1 MPPVS
6 NAPGFWDFMISYTQR
21 NPHSNAVAV
30 DLWHS
35 LQGLGHSCWLDV
47 KMACRDEAAMEEGV
61 RNSSTLIAVISD
73 GNGVKGNSYF
83 ERAYCLKELRWATD
97 SNICI
102 QPVVRAEDKKRIGEF
117 VAAAPDDL
125 KFIGSINFIHLDCT
139 DASYWDLGVSLIVQ
153 QCRKRQNSLDPELF
167 VGWLRQIKQLYQRA
181 RQHSE
186 ELRDDPENFDSREA
200 KKHTE
205 LQLAQKWDALDKLM
219 TAEDVMDLTQVML
232 EISSTVRSENL
243 LDEYS
248 NALRRMLTLV
258 NEVFSAD
265 ESRSAREARCLG
277 GCTSRRSEAQ
287 PRGTN
292 FQHCPN
298 NNDTLASLLRD
309 LRGADNNTAL
319 HIAASINLLWVV
331 RFLTANEHTKHLVN
345 MPNAQSW
352 TPLHTAAR
360 FGHLEVC
367 TTLVQAGATT
377 TLITRVVED
386 SLKDS
391 QETLSNLRTGN
402 MAMFGGF
409 VAAASSITSPLFP
422 VLAVPGA
429 MMAGQSTWK
438 RLPRTPEDLAR
449 FHEQHEVVE
458 FLKQHQRQI
467 EKAPA
472 RIFNAATRL
481 VIGTFT
487 DTACTGSAV
496 RSSALAASS
505 SNTGPAASR
514 GNQVPTETPTIFNAA
529 TRFLIGT
536 RPNFKVDSRGFPIR
550 EVPDAGAPRA
560 NNASGGGPRD
570 SDSEHQYHTACTGS
584 AVRSSALAASSSSTG
599 PAASRGNQVP
609 TESWTTWENGCSAAL
624 STAILSSW
632 IYEVAGPSTDSYLVP
647 NVMPLGA
654 RTPPRAWAPG
664 GLHLEYLHK
673 SGEGGSI
680 VQWAILT
687 SSDTIYVV
695 FKGSDSILDG
705 VVDLCYSPC
714 DFAAHGVQVHSGMY
728 LMLHQRVYPAVS
740 REEGEGTSSRDCGG
754 YAWISPS
761 DGARFQE

>member
-1 MPPVS
+1 
-6 NAPGFWDFMISYTQR
+6 
-21 NPHSNAVAV
+21 
-30 DLWHS
+30 
-35 LQGLGHSCWLDV
+35 
-47 KMACRDEAAMEEGV
+47 MACRDEAAMEEGV
-61 RNSSTLIAVISD
+61 RKSSTLIAIISD

-83 ERAYCLKELRWATD
+83 ERAYCLKELRWAID
-97 SNICI
+97 ANICI

-125 KFIGSINFIHLDCT
+125 KVIGSINIIHLDCT
-139 DASYWDLGVSLIVQ
+139 DASYWDLGVSNIVE
-153 QCRKRQNSLDPELF
+153 QCRKRQTSLDPELL

-265 ESRSAREARCLG
+265 ESHNAREARRLG
-277 GCTSRRSEAQ
+277 GRTSRRSEAQ
-287 PRGTN
+287 PGGTD

-298 NNDTLASLLRD
+298 NNDPLASLLRD
-309 LRGADNNTAL
+309 LRGADKNTAL
-319 HIAASINLLWVV
+319 HIAASINLLSVV

-367 TTLVQAGATT
+367 ATLVQAGATT
-377 TLITRVVED
+377 TLVTRVVED

-402 MAMFGGF
+402 MALIGGC
-409 VAAASSITSPLFP
+409 VAAASSITSPLA
-422 VLAVPGA
+422 VLAVPGG
-429 MMAGQSTWK
+429 MMAVQSMWK

-458 FLKQHQRQI
+458 FLKRHQRQI

-481 VIGTFT
+481 VIGTLT
-487 DTACTGSAV
+487 DTAGTAQCTKLEGI
-496 RSSALAASS
+496 
-505 SNTGPAASR
+505 
-514 GNQVPTETPTIFNAA
+514 E
-529 TRFLIGT
+529 
-536 RPNFKVDSRGFPIR
+536 
-550 EVPDAGAPRA
+550 
-560 NNASGGGPRD
+560 D
-570 SDSEHQYHTACTGS
+570 SDLTYVIISQYFVT
-584 AVRSSALAASSSSTG
+584 
-599 PAASRGNQVP
+599 
-609 TESWTTWENGCSAAL
+609 NG
-624 STAILSSW
+624 
-632 IYEVAGPSTDSYLVP
+632 AGVWYCP
-647 NVMPLGA
+647 
-654 RTPPRAWAPG
+654 
-664 GLHLEYLHK
+664 
-673 SGEGGSI
+673 I
-680 VQWAILT
+680 I
-687 SSDTIYVV
+687 
-695 FKGSDSILDG
+695 
-705 VVDLCYSPC
+705 
-714 DFAAHGVQVHSGMY
+714 
-728 LMLHQRVYPAVS
+728 
-740 REEGEGTSSRDCGG
+740 
-754 YAWISPS
+754 
-761 DGARFQE
+761 